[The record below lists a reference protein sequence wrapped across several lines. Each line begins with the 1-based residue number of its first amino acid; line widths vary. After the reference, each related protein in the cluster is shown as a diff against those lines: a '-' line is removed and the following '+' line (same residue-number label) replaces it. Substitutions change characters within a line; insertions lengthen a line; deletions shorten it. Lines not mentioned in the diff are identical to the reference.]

1 MNGFS
6 EVTRRWFAARFGE
19 PTDAQML
26 GWPSIMAGRP
36 TLIAAPTG
44 SGKTLAAFLAGID
57 RLIQQGLAGQFPETV
72 QTLYISPL
80 KALSNDIRRNLE
92 TPLDELTQTALEMG
106 FMFPPIRTAVRTG
119 DTPAAERQKMLRR
132 PPHIL
137 VTTPESLYLLLTSA
151 KARNILADV
160 KTVII
165 DEIHA
170 LARDKRGSHLALSLE
185 RLDHLT
191 KTPPVRIGLSATQ
204 RPLDLIARF
213 LVGERG
219 LTPDEKPECDIVD
232 VGHVRQLDL
241 AVEVP
246 QTELGAVCS
255 NEQWAQVYERLCEL
269 IESHRSTIV
278 FVNTRK
284 LAERISYHLSDRL
297 GKDHVTSHHGSLS
310 KDLRLDAEQ
319 RLKSGELKVL
329 VATAS
334 LELGIDVG
342 YIDLVCQI
350 GSPRS
355 IATFL
360 QRVGRSGHSLGAIP
374 KGRLFALTRDEL
386 IESLAL
392 VRSVKR
398 GVLDKIEIPQGPLDI
413 LSQQISAAVGCEE
426 WDERELYETFKR
438 AWPYRNLSRE
448 DFESIVSML
457 SEPISRG
464 TDRGARLH
472 RDRINGKIRAARGTR
487 LIAASCGGAI
497 PDNAD
502 YRVVTA
508 EEGVFVGTINEDFA
522 IESSAG
528 DVFLL
533 GNTSWRVVQV
543 KTTEVVVSDAQGAPP
558 TIPFWIGEAPGRTIE
573 LSHEVA
579 ELRRELAD
587 RVDIDRPNQMTDA
600 IHWLRDETGTDHSI
614 AEFAVDYIANQKA
627 ALGLVPTDTH
637 IVFERFFD
645 EMGGM
650 QLVIHAPFGA
660 RLNRG
665 WGLAMRKRFCRSFDF
680 ELQASADDDGIVL
693 SLGPQHSFPID
704 QLFSML
710 TPRNAQHI
718 LEQALLDSPLFKV
731 RWRWNATRALLVP
744 RQKAGKRV
752 PPPLLRFRSDDMLT
766 SVFPAST
773 ACLEN
778 RPEDIELPDHPI
790 VQQTMKDCLFEATD
804 CDRFVDLLGKYGRGE
819 ITFVARDTREP
830 SPFCHQRLNAQ
841 PYAFL
846 DDAPLEERRAR
857 AVSTRRTLSIDAVRD
872 LCALDVEAIERV
884 TREAWPSPRSPD
896 ELHESLMELHVL
908 PVAEVKR
915 RSDMGDWSPLFQDL
929 LKHRRV
935 LKISLSGTEAWAP
948 AELWPS
954 IESAYGDRVSCA
966 NPPVLP
972 PELNTRPEDMAAR
985 NSIIRGWMQLCGP
998 VTALDLAN
1006 RLVLP
1011 PVQVESCLEMIEAT
1025 GAVIR
1030 GHIHP
1035 DEKEIEWCDRR
1046 LLARI
1051 HRLTLDGVRKRIQPV
1066 SGHDYLRLLIEHHG
1080 ISNTPRDLN
1089 DERIPLIDVVKRLA
1103 GFEAPAGSWEFDLF
1117 ATRLPNYDPSWLDHL
1132 TITGEVAWGRL
1143 EPPSPSTDR
1152 KRMSGLT
1159 RVVPISIF
1167 PRMDLLW
1174 LLPQDRRSAED
1185 FARGDALTIWE
1196 ILKQRGA
1203 LFHSDLI
1210 ALSGM
1215 LPSQVEQSLSELAAL
1230 GLVSADGFAGIRSLV
1245 SIRRQASKS
1254 PRRRTGRPGFSSY
1267 GQRAGGRW
1275 SIFPPI
1281 DPLASAEVEARAERW
1296 AELLLERYAIV
1307 FRDLLTRE
1315 TAAPPWW
1322 QLAAV
1327 YRRWEAQGKVHG
1339 GRFVE
1344 GVGAEQYAL
1353 PGMID
1358 RLRALRDKPP
1368 EADWIILSAAD
1379 PLNLVGIVT
1388 RGERVAAT
1396 HGNALALR
1404 GGKLVATRVA
1414 GEVEFHETISPEET
1428 RELRRLILLTG
1439 EARAHHRARLRNFPA
1454 EQFPISS
1461 PMNQWQ

>member
-19 PTDAQML
+19 PTDAQRL
-26 GWPSIMAGRP
+26 GWPSILAGRP

-57 RLIQQGLAGQFPETV
+57 ELIQQGLAGTLPETV

-92 TPLDELTQTALEMG
+92 SPLDELLETAKEMG
-106 FMFPPIRTAVRTG
+106 FTLPPIRAAVRTG
-119 DTPAAERQKMLRR
+119 DTPAAERARMLRK

-151 KARNILADV
+151 KARDILRDV
-160 KTVII
+160 RTVIV

-170 LARDKRGSHLALSLE
+170 LARDKRGSHLTLSLE
-185 RLDHLT
+185 RLDHLIGRR
-191 KTPPVRIGLSATQ
+191 PVRIGLSATQ
-204 RPLDLIARF
+204 RPLDRIASF
-213 LVGERG
+213 LVGAGG
-219 LTPDEKPECDIVD
+219 LNPDGKPECDIVD
-232 VGHVRQLDL
+232 VGHVRELDL
-241 AVEVP
+241 GVEVP
-246 QTELGAVCS
+246 QAELGAVCS

-269 IESHRSTIV
+269 IESHRSTLV
-278 FVNTRK
+278 FVNTRR
-284 LAERISYHLSDRL
+284 LAERVSYHLSAKL
-297 GKDHVTSHHGSLS
+297 GKERVTSHHGSLS
-310 KDLRLDAEQ
+310 KDIRLDAEQ

-386 IESLAL
+386 LESLSL
-392 VRSVKR
+392 VRAVKH
-398 GVLDKIEIPQGPLDI
+398 GILDKIEIPVGPLDI
-413 LSQQISAAVGCEE
+413 LSQQIAAAVGSDE
-426 WDERELYETFKR
+426 WDEKELFDTVRR
-438 AWPYRNLSRE
+438 AWPYRDLSRE
-448 DFESIVSML
+448 DFEAIVSML
-457 SEPISRG
+457 SQSLTPG
-464 TDRGARLH
+464 TDRGVRLH

-487 LIAASCGGAI
+487 MIAAGSGGAI

-508 EEGVFVGTINEDFA
+508 GENSFVGTVNEDFA
-522 IESSAG
+522 IESMAG
-528 DVFLL
+528 DIFLL
-533 GNTSWRVVQV
+533 GNTSWRIQQV
-543 KTTEVVVSDAQGAPP
+543 RAGEVIVNDAGGAPP

-579 ELRRELAD
+579 ELRRELAE
-587 RVDIDRPNQMTDA
+587 RVDIDQPSQMMPA
-600 IHWLRDETGTDHSI
+600 INWLRDETGVNLSI
-614 AEFAVDYIANQKA
+614 AEFATNYVATQKA
-627 ALGLVPTDTH
+627 ALGLVPTDTT

-645 EMGGM
+645 DMGGM
-650 QLVIHAPFGA
+650 QLVIHAPLGA

-665 WGLAMRKRFCRSFDF
+665 WGLALRKRFCRSFDF
-680 ELQASADDDGIVL
+680 ELQASADDDGVVL
-693 SLGPQHSFPID
+693 SLGPQHSFPIE
-704 QLFSML
+704 QLFTML
-710 TPRNAQHI
+710 TPRNAKHI
-718 LEQALLDSPLFKV
+718 LEQALLDSPLFRI

-744 RQKAGKRV
+744 RQKGGKRV
-752 PPPLLRFRSDDMLT
+752 PPPLQRFRADDMLT

-790 VQQTMKDCLFEATD
+790 VRQTMEDCLFEATD
-804 CDRFVDLLGKYGRGE
+804 CIRFVELLERIGAGQV
-819 ITFVARDTREP
+819 TLVARDTREP

-857 AVSTRRTLSIDAVRD
+857 AVSTRRTLSIETVRD
-872 LCALDVEAIERV
+872 LGALDVEAIKRV
-884 TREAWPSPRSPD
+884 SSEAWPSPRSPD
-896 ELHESLMELHVL
+896 ELHESLMELHIL
-908 PVAEVKR
+908 PLAEVTPLSNA
-915 RSDMGDWSPLFQDL
+915 SDWIRWFGDL
-929 LKHRRV
+929 LKTGRV
-935 LKISLSGTEAWAP
+935 ARVFLAGQEAWIP
-948 AELWPS
+948 AELWPT
-954 IESAYGDRVSCA
+954 IQAAYPSVTCDH
-966 NPPVLP
+966 PPVLP
-972 PELNTRPEDMAAR
+972 PELDQKPEDMAAR
-985 NSIIRGWMQLCGP
+985 AAIVRGWMQLNGP
-998 VTALDLAN
+998 TTAAELAR
-1006 RLVLP
+1006 RLIL
-1011 PVQVESCLEMIEAT
+1011 PVQQVSNCLEMIEAT
-1025 GAVIR
+1025 GVVIR
-1030 GHIHP
+1030 GRFHP
-1035 DEKEIEWCDRR
+1035 DQTGEEWCDRR

-1066 SGHDYLRLLIEHHG
+1066 GGYDYLRLLIEHHG
-1080 ISNTPRDLN
+1080 IGASTSPVDH
-1089 DERIPLIDVVKRLA
+1089 DHVPLINVVRRLA

-1117 ATRLPNYDPSWLDHL
+1117 ATRMSNYDPSWLDQL
-1132 TITGEVAWGRL
+1132 TLTGEVAWGRL
-1143 EPPSPSTDR
+1143 QPPSPTVDR

-1167 PRMDLLW
+1167 PRGDLSW
-1174 LLPQDRRSAED
+1174 LLPQDRKSAED
-1185 FARGDALTIWE
+1185 YARGDALTLWE
-1196 ILKQRGA
+1196 IMHQRGA
-1203 LFHSDLI
+1203 LFLADL
-1210 ALSGM
+1210 LSSSGM
-1215 LPSQVEQSLSELAAL
+1215 LPTQVEQSLSELAAL

-1245 SIRRQASKS
+1245 SPRRSS
-1254 PRRRTGRPGFSSY
+1254 TVMSRRRTNRSAISSH

-1275 SIFPPI
+1275 SIFPAIEPM
-1281 DPLASAEVEARAERW
+1281 ASRKVEGRAERW

-1322 QLAAV
+1322 QLAAIF
-1327 YRRWEAQGKVHG
+1327 RRWEAQGKVHG

-1344 GVGAEQYAL
+1344 GVAAEQYAL

-1358 RLRALRDKPP
+1358 RLRALREKPADKG
-1368 EADWIILSAAD
+1368 WVIISAAD

-1388 RGERVAAT
+1388 AGDRVAAT
-1396 HGNALALR
+1396 HGNAIAIR
-1404 GGKLVATRVA
+1404 GGKLLATRSA
-1414 GEVEFHETISPEET
+1414 GEVTFHDSLTLDETQ
-1428 RELRRLILLTG
+1428 ELRREILLNG
-1439 EARAHHRARLRNFPA
+1439 EARSHHRRHRQAAAVLK
-1454 EQFPISS
+1454 
-1461 PMNQWQ
+1461 